1 MRKERFPKT
10 VSRGSLIEQGEAA
23 RSGPRERRFPKT
35 TEEGLKRRKGR
46 KGRKGGWR
54 RKLAN
59 RARPRL
65 DVSST

>member
-1 MRKERFPKT
+1 MRKERFPK

-46 KGRKGGWR
+46 KGGWR

-59 RARPRL
+59 RPRPRL